1 MSHHSKKPSLPS
13 IQFLLN
19 ESTVYQSK
27 PSPLIKPMI
36 HNTTSAIRN
45 NKSSHSRQS
54 HSMSSLPSELQQ
66 LSLSAPAYDIPDK
79 SENNQPSWMMM
90 MPSSIGTCSNRPPGA
105 SHARSS
111 SSSVVGVIRNRH
123 QVHRRSVS
131 ANLLNNME
139 NCTEQQQQTRARTDS
154 PPHHVESTVCNSK
167 ETLIHALDNNNG
179 EKKKMDYENVLVARD
194 EQTGRYYCPF
204 CNKAFNRPSS
214 LRIHTYSHTGEKP
227 FVCQEDGC
235 GRQFSVQSNMRRHMR
250 VHRLGR
256 SKPKSTTTT
265 TPFA

>member
-1 MSHHSKKPSLPS
+1 
-13 IQFLLN
+13 
-19 ESTVYQSK
+19 
-27 PSPLIKPMI
+27 
-36 HNTTSAIRN
+36 
-45 NKSSHSRQS
+45 
-54 HSMSSLPSELQQ
+54 MSSLPSELQQ
-66 LSLSAPAYDIPDK
+66 LSLSAPAYDIPDR

-90 MPSSIGTCSNRPPGA
+90 MPPSIASSSNRPPGA

-111 SSSVVGVIRNRH
+111 SSSVVGVIRNCH

-131 ANLLNNME
+131 ANLLSSLDYINNMAS
-139 NCTEQQQQTRARTDS
+139 CTEEEEQQQTTRARTES
-154 PPHHVESTVCNSK
+154 PTHHTESTAITESK
-167 ETLIHALDNNNG
+167 EKLIHALING
-179 EKKKMDYENVLVARD
+179 EKKKMMVIDYENVLVARD

-256 SKPKSTTTT
+256 SKVKF
-265 TPFA
+265 TPFT